1 MRPVGTSQNG
11 QVCDDIEAFF
21 EDLGEQLILPVSS
34 VADDASNHLSEADLH
49 RPHSRGRGTPASALS
64 RYYQATA
71 QRETISTFVPSAPLY
86 PCSALTMDS
95 TFAADVGLS
104 ADGKLVLF
112 VISARN
118 QSVQCSISREA
129 LEQHF

>member
-1 MRPVGTSQNG
+1 MVQPPSSHNRRYANTIGRTLGGVGRLL
-11 QVCDDIEAFF
+11 A
-21 EDLGEQLILPVSS
+21 P
-34 VADDASNHLSEADLH
+34 
-49 RPHSRGRGTPASALS
+49 S

-95 TFAADVGLS
+95 TFAADVSLS
-104 ADGKLVLF
+104 TDGKLVLF

-129 LEQHF
+129 LEQHFWFPAAANDARTLQAFADSRQPRSPAA